1 MNGYSENADT
11 QKTPTIFL
19 IGVDE
24 RIEQILSSMGV
35 QIKLFKTVEDFL
47 AAADLKASGCIVC
60 DMHITAGISGIGLL
74 KTLRARMI
82 DLTAILVTRVAD
94 MSLAVQAVSEGA
106 VTLLSVNCDA
116 QQLFDS
122 VHRALQLNRARRQE
136 SAARTQ
142 VLELIARLSDK
153 ESQVLKLIVE
163 GRQNKEIAMDLNV
176 SVRSVENWRK
186 SALEKMNIL
195 SSIELLRALMHA
207 GFRAWPADA
216 QS

>member
-1 MNGYSENADT
+1 MHGNTANTAIET
-11 QKTPTIFL
+11 TPTIFL
-19 IGVDE
+19 IGIDE
-24 RIEQILSSMGV
+24 RIEQLLSSMGV
-35 QIKLFKTVEDFL
+35 QINVFQTAEEFL
-47 AAADLKASGCIVC
+47 TAADLKSPGCIVC

-74 KTLRARMI
+74 KTLRSRSI
-82 DLTAILVTRVAD
+82 DLTVVLVTRVSEI
-94 MSLAVQAVSEGA
+94 SLAVQAVSEGA

-122 VHRALQLNRARRQE
+122 VNRALQLNRIRRHE
-136 SAARTQ
+136 SAARAH

-153 ESQVLKLIVE
+153 ESLVLKLIVE
-163 GRQNKEIAMDLNV
+163 GRQNKEIAQDLSV

-207 GFRAWPADA
+207 GFRAWPTDE
-216 QS
+216 QT

>member
-1 MNGYSENADT
+1 MHGITANTAIET
-11 QKTPTIFL
+11 TPTIFM
-19 IGVDE
+19 IGIDE
-24 RIEQILSSMGV
+24 RIEHLLSSMGV
-35 QIKLFKTVEDFL
+35 QIYVFQTVEAFL
-47 AAADLKASGCIVC
+47 AAADLKSPGCIVC

-74 KTLRARMI
+74 KTLRSRMI
-82 DLTAILVTRVAD
+82 DLTAVLVTRVSE

-106 VTLLSVNCDA
+106 VTLLSIHCDA

-122 VHRALQLNRARRQE
+122 VNRALQLNRVRRQE
-136 SAARTQ
+136 SAARAH

-153 ESQVLKLIVE
+153 EYQVLKLIVE
-163 GRQNKEIAMDLNV
+163 GRQNKEIAQDLSV

-207 GFRAWPADA
+207 GFRAWPADE
-216 QS
+216 